1 MASTQDILAYWA
13 GIGPAGWYAVEPAQD
28 AQIRDAFLPDWEAA
42 LAGERE
48 HWIDGTEGSLAYLI
62 LTDQFPRNMFRGD
75 GRSFATD
82 AQALAAARVATDA
95 GWDSGAAE
103 PLRQFFYLPFMHSEV
118 LADQAHCYDLFAA
131 RMPETGASNLQH
143 ARAHALVIE
152 RFGRF
157 PYRND
162 ALGRE
167 MTEAEAAF
175 LAEGGY
181 GAALREIQAADGA

>member
-1 MASTQDILAYWA
+1 MVTTQDILAYWA
-13 GIGPAGWYAVEPAQD
+13 GIGPEGWYAVDPQQD
-28 AQIRDAFLPDWEAA
+28 VQIRDTFLPDWEAA
-42 LAGERE
+42 LAGGRE

-82 AQALAAARVATDA
+82 AQALAAARVATEA
-95 GWDSGAAE
+95 GWDVAVAE
-103 PLRQFFYLPFMHSEV
+103 PLRQFFYLPYMHSEL
-118 LADQAHCYDLFAA
+118 LADQARCQQLVAE
-131 RMPETGASNLQH
+131 RMPETGASTLQH
-143 ARAHALVIE
+143 ARAHALVIQ

-167 MTEAEAAF
+167 TTEAEAAF
-175 LAEGGY
+175 LAGGGY
-181 GAALREIQAADGA
+181 GAALREVQAEDGA